1 MAENNQQLSGR
12 SSTYKFDRGGTPTEM
27 GPFVGTITN
36 TVDPTRVG
44 RVQVYIEQ
52 FASGPGPGSGLAG
65 QDGLRWV
72 SYLSPFYGA
81 TEKTGTSADY
91 GDYPGNQQSYG
102 MWFTTPDIGT
112 QVLCFFVEGDPS
124 QGYYVGCIIN
134 DNLNHMLPAIG
145 SAPQSQSVP
154 QNKSQGTYFANSP
167 LLPVTEINSENK
179 RLDENPKYF
188 DQPKPVHSYQA
199 SIFFQQGLDQDPE
212 RGPIV
217 SNAQRES
224 PSTVYGISTPG
235 QPIYQKG
242 LDPNTIRKQL
252 SSGSLS
258 PRDVKVIGRVGGHTL
273 VMDDGDLENKNSL
286 FRLRTSKGHQIMM
299 NDSQNFLY
307 IGHANGQTW
316 IEFGAEGTVD
326 VYSTNSV
333 NVRTQGTINLHA
345 DKDINMYAG
354 GNINIKSNL
363 ATNIGA
369 VTSLQMA
376 SQGAMTV
383 YSQKQIGVLSD
394 GSLALQSKSGSW
406 NAGSAMRLNA
416 SKIDLNG
423 SAGATLKTPRLY
435 PTTTM
440 PDTKFN
446 NSTGWQVTQNALTS
460 IVTRAPTHE
469 PYPYHN
475 KGVAVA
481 TTNSDGKNSP
491 PPAAEPVATN
501 WSIIRTA

>member
-1 MAENNQQLSGR
+1 MAQNNQQISGR

-27 GPFVGTITN
+27 GPFIGTITN
-36 TVDPTRVG
+36 TVDPTRAG

-52 FASGPGPGSGLAG
+52 FASGPEGKG
-65 QDGLRWV
+65 GLRWV
-72 SYLSPFYGA
+72 RYLPPFYGA
-81 TEKTGTSADY
+81 TEKTGTSAGY

-145 SAPQSQSVP
+145 AAPQSQAVAQNISQSNYFVKTP
-154 QNKSQGTYFANSP
+154 Q
-167 LLPVTEINSENK
+167 LPVTEINSENK
-179 RLDENPKYF
+179 QVDQNPKFF

-199 SIFFQQGLDQDPE
+199 SIFFQQGLDRDPE
-212 RGPIV
+212 RGPII

-252 SSGSLS
+252 SSGNLS
-258 PRDVKVIGRVGGHTL
+258 PNDVKVIGRLGGHTL
-273 VMDDGDLENKNSL
+273 VMDDGDLESKNSL
-286 FRLRTSKGHQIMM
+286 FRLRTAKGHQITM
-299 NDSQNFLY
+299 NDSENFFY
-307 IGHANGQTW
+307 ITHANGQTW

-333 NVRTQGTINLHA
+333 NIRTQGTINLHA

-354 GNINIKSNL
+354 GNLNMKSNL
-363 ATNIGA
+363 ATHIGA
-369 VTSLQMA
+369 TTTLQMA

-394 GSLALQSKSGSW
+394 GSLTLQSKSGSW
-406 NAGSAMRLNA
+406 NAGGSMRINA
-416 SKIDLNG
+416 GKIDLNG
-423 SAGATLKTPRLY
+423 TAGPSVSAPKLY

-440 PDTKFN
+440 PDTTFN
-446 NSTGWQVTQNALTS
+446 NSTGWQVKENALTS

-475 KGVAVA
+475 KGVPVSVKL
-481 TTNSDGKNSP
+481 SDGSP
-491 PPAAEPVATN
+491 SAAPDAKPVDKN
-501 WSIIRTA
+501 WSVIRTA

>member
-1 MAENNQQLSGR
+1 MAQNNPQLSGR
-12 SSTYKFDRGGTPTEM
+12 SSTYKFDRGGTPVEM

-52 FASGPGPGSGLAG
+52 FASGPEN
-65 QDGLRWV
+65 QQNGLRWV
-72 SYLSPFYGA
+72 RYLPPFYGA
-81 TEKTGTSADY
+81 TEKTGTSAGY

-124 QGYYVGCIIN
+124 QGYYLGCIIN

-145 SAPQSQSVP
+145 AAPQRQAVA
-154 QNKSQGTYFANSP
+154 QNLSQGNYFAKTTQ
-167 LLPVTEINSENK
+167 LPVTEINSENQQ
-179 RLDENPKYF
+179 LDENTRFF

-199 SIFFQQGLDQDPE
+199 SIFFQQGLDRDTE
-212 RGPIV
+212 RGPII

-235 QPIYQKG
+235 LPIYQKG

-252 SSGSLS
+252 SSGNLN
-258 PRDVKVIGRVGGHTL
+258 PNDVKVIGRVGGHTL
-273 VMDDGDLENKNSL
+273 VMDDGDLENKNAL

-299 NDSQNFLY
+299 NDSDNFIY

-316 IEFGAEGTVD
+316 IELGAEGTVD

-333 NVRTQGTINLHA
+333 NVRTEGTINLHA
-345 DKDINMYAG
+345 DKDINMFAG
-354 GNINIKSNL
+354 RNINMKSNA

-369 VTSLQMA
+369 VANLQIA
-376 SQGAMTV
+376 SESAITL

-406 NAGSAMRLNA
+406 NGGGTLKLSAG
-416 SKIDLNG
+416 KIDLNG
-423 SAGATLKTPRLY
+423 GAGAKVSAPRLY
-435 PTTTM
+435 PTTLM
-440 PDTKFN
+440 PDTTFN
-446 NSTGWQVTQNALTS
+446 NSTGWQVEENALVS

-475 KGVAVA
+475 KGVPIV
-481 TTNSDGKNSP
+481 TNFTDGTPTP
-491 PPAAEPVATN
+491 PPAAVPVAVD
-501 WSIIRTA
+501 WSIIKTA